1 MRMTAM
7 AAASVRE
14 EEGCFRK
21 SHAIPLHPT
30 LGDRHINVVLRQ
42 PERKFDDICDMQ

>member
-7 AAASVRE
+7 AAAAVRE
-14 EEGCFRK
+14 EEGCVRK

-30 LGDRHINVVLRQ
+30 LRDRHNIY
-42 PERKFDDICDMQ
+42 DMQ